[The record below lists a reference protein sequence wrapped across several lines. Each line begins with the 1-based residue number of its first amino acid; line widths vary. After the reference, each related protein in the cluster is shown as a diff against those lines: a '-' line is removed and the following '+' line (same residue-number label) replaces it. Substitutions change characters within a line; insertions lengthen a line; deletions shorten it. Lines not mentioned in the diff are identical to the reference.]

1 VQLSRDKW
9 VISAGKTVTP
19 RIHPE
24 KGRKFLSAKFFHFIG
39 WEGGDN
45 EEK

>member
-1 VQLSRDKW
+1 L
-9 VISAGKTVTP
+9 AGKTVGART
-19 RIHPE
+19 HPE
-24 KGRKFLSAKFFHFIG
+24 KGMDFLSTKFFHFIG